1 MTTPRIE
8 HVWVTRVGPG
18 VSASAWAQEL
28 QRGAW
33 VRESA
38 VLKLDGLSWVRRAR
52 LQGVDVVV
60 KCRPLDS
67 LARRVKAMIG
77 QDQFDRHWRAAGV
90 LGSARIP
97 TGEVKLL
104 GRAII
109 DGRPAMLLALAH
121 VEGPTLLEMM
131 RRDASGEVA
140 MPERILIAR
149 SVGALVFRLRE
160 RGLHNRD
167 LKPSN
172 IVMTRSRA
180 GVWNPAIIDLVGVRG
195 ARLGDGAA
203 RMFASLVIEPAGC
216 GVPPAPRLIIVALRA
231 WLDAHLA
238 ASPVQAVTPHARR
251 AMMRAM
257 WDDVVKIVRNHGD
270 PRPRVAP
277 ESAP

>member
-8 HVWVTRVGPG
+8 HVWVIRAG
-18 VSASAWAQEL
+18 ASVNAPAWVQEL

-33 VRESA
+33 LQEA
-38 VLKLDGLSWVRRAR
+38 VLLKSDGSSWVRRAR
-52 LQGVDVVV
+52 LQGADVVV

-77 QDQFDRHWRAAGV
+77 QEQFDRHWRAAGV
-90 LGSARIP
+90 LSPARIP
-97 TGEVKLL
+97 TGEMKLL
-104 GRAII
+104 ARAIV
-109 DGRPAMLLALAH
+109 DGRSAMLLVLSH

-131 RRDASGEVA
+131 RRDASGDVA
-140 MPERILIAR
+140 EPERILIAR

-172 IVMTRSRA
+172 IVMTTSRA
-180 GVWNPAIIDLVGVRG
+180 GVWNPAIIDLVGVRR
-195 ARLGDGAA
+195 ARLADGAA
-203 RMFASLVIEPAGC
+203 RMFASLVIEPTGC
-216 GVPPAPRLIIVALRA
+216 GVLPAPRLMVVALRA

-238 ASPVQAVTPHARR
+238 ASPEEEATPQARR

-257 WDDVVKIVRNHGD
+257 WGDVAKIVRNHGD
-270 PRPRVAP
+270 PRPRVTP
-277 ESAP
+277 ITPS